1 MKEKTYSVKWFDK
14 KDSVNRYCITWKN
27 KRAETALIV
36 PANMPNHINFLE
48 ELLIDENYDK
58 DDSINWARS
67 KRVRSK

>member
-14 KDSVNRYCITWKN
+14 KDDVNRYCITWKN

-48 ELLIDENYDK
+48 ELLIDEDYNK
-58 DDSINWARS
+58 DDATNWARS
-67 KRVRSK
+67 K

>member
-14 KDSVNRYCITWKN
+14 KDDVNRYCITWKN

-36 PANMPNHINFLE
+36 PANMPNHINFLV

>member
-14 KDSVNRYCITWKN
+14 KDGVNRYCITWKN

-48 ELLIDENYDK
+48 ELLIDEDYNK
-58 DDSINWARS
+58 DDTTNWAGP
-67 KRVRSK
+67 K

>member
-1 MKEKTYSVKWFDK
+1 MKEKTYSEKWFDK
-14 KDSVNRYCITWKN
+14 KDDVNRYCITWKN

-36 PANMPNHINFLE
+36 PANMPNHINFLV

>member
-14 KDSVNRYCITWKN
+14 KDDVNRYCITWKN

-36 PANMPNHINFLE
+36 PVNMPNHINFLV

-58 DDSINWARS
+58 DDTINWARS
-67 KRVRSK
+67 K

>member
-14 KDSVNRYCITWKN
+14 KDGVNRYCITWKN

-36 PANMPNHINFLE
+36 PANMPNHINFLV

-58 DDSINWARS
+58 DDTINWARS